1 MTDTTDT
8 AVHEPIGGVADAIEP
23 SFERRRAR
31 GLTLWSVLALFLSP
45 FPIPTLGMSA
55 VIAAGLVVVALV
67 LRWRGFDA
75 RRPLAV
81 GIIALVLNAVSA
93 GACSWLV
100 LRTAEVGGSEAARQE
115 TIERDFDRVF
125 EDATK
130 APSGREPPGRDDVR
144 AQDDAGPGADADFSS
159 RMRRLDDRRE

>member
-1 MTDTTDT
+1 MTD
-8 AVHEPIGGVADAIEP
+8 AGVHEPIGGAADAIES

-31 GLTLWSVLALFLSP
+31 GLTLWSVIALVLSP
-45 FPIPTLGMSA
+45 FSIPTLGMSA
-55 VIAAGLVVVALV
+55 VIAAGLVVVSLV

-75 RRPLAV
+75 RRPCVA
-81 GIIALVLNAVSA
+81 GIVALVLNAVSA

-130 APSGREPPGRDDVR
+130 PPARDGLPVRDDGT
-144 AQDDAGPGADADFSS
+144 AQDDAGPSIDADSSS
-159 RMRRLDDRRE
+159 RGEEAR

>member
-1 MTDTTDT
+1 MTDAELHPSVDELD
-8 AVHEPIGGVADAIEP
+8 HEP

-31 GLTLWSVLALFLSP
+31 GLTLWSLIALVLSP
-45 FPIPTLGMSA
+45 FSIPTLGMSA

-67 LRWRGFDA
+67 LRWQGFDA

-81 GIIALVLNAVSA
+81 GIVALALNAVSA

-100 LRTAEVGGSEAARQE
+100 LRTAEVGGGEATRHDS
-115 TIERDFDRVF
+115 IEHDFDRVF

-130 APSGREPPGRDDVR
+130 PPSRPETTSRDASATV
-144 AQDDAGPGADADFSS
+144 DDADPAADADSPS
-159 RMRRLDDRRE
+159 RARRHDDRRQ